1 FDEAVTLPDPIKP
14 RKALIIVLGA
24 LFGLILSMGT
34 VLVRQAFKR
43 GITLSEQLEAQG
55 MPVLATLPRSQWL
68 WSKTHLR
75 RKNPFSRRW
84 KHKTSDVPFL
94 PVDRPADMFVEAV
107 RGLRTS
113 LHFTMMEAENR
124 IVMISGP

>member
-1 FDEAVTLPDPIKP
+1 
-14 RKALIIVLGA
+14 
-24 LFGLILSMGT
+24 
-34 VLVRQAFKR
+34 
-43 GITLSEQLEAQG
+43 
-55 MPVLATLPRSQWL
+55 MPVPATLPRSQWL
-68 WSKTHLR
+68 WSKTQLR

-107 RGLRTS
+107 RGLRTN

-124 IVMISGP
+124 IVIILLDAGLRKNAGGDESGGHRRAERSAGAVY